1 MAVQWFKNDHAV
13 EPSMAEP
20 GYEARRKA
28 ENQRASGNI
37 DGAIE
42 TLEAYL
48 YTDPHNCRARMDL
61 ARLYI
66 IEKDNKDFGLVQLDA
81 ILDIDPDYDDARKAL
96 VSVLKNNKKY
106 NKETAEHFDI
116 LLPKYPDDLA
126 LLHTYGTFCREQLL
140 DFEKARECF
149 ETCVKREPNNVMFRL
164 SLASVLVN
172 DLRMYD
178 TGREHLLVADKLQ
191 PNNKKTKDALR
202 RLQKKKFQGD
212 KGPKK
217 GFLTRFAK

>member
-1 MAVQWFKNDHAV
+1 MVDT
-13 EPSMAEP
+13 MAEP
-20 GYEARRKA
+20 GYEARKKA

-37 DGAIE
+37 QGAID

-48 YTDPHNCRARMDL
+48 FTDPHNCRIRMDL
-61 ARLYI
+61 AKLYI
-66 IEKDNKDFGLVQLDA
+66 VEKNDKDFGLVQLDA

-96 VSVLKNNKKY
+96 VSVLKNKKKY
-106 NKETAEHFDI
+106 NEETKKHFEI
-116 LLPKYPDDLA
+116 LLPKYPTDLA

-140 DFEKARECF
+140 EFEKAREYF
-149 ETCVKREPNNVMFRL
+149 EICVKRDPDNVMFRL
-164 SLASVLVN
+164 SLASVLIN

-178 TGREHLLVADKLQ
+178 TGREHLMVANRLE
-191 PNNKKTKDALR
+191 PGNKKTQAALR

-212 KGPKK
+212 KGPRK

>member
-1 MAVQWFKNDHAV
+1 MRWFKNSEV
-13 EPSMAEP
+13 ISSIMAEP
-20 GYEARRKA
+20 GYEARKKA
-28 ENQRASGNI
+28 ENQRASHNI

-48 YTDPHNCRARMDL
+48 YTDPHNCKVRMDL

-106 NKETAEHFDI
+106 NDETKKHFDI
-116 LLPKYPDDLA
+116 LLPKYPDDMA

-140 DFEKARECF
+140 DFEVARKAF
-149 ETCVKREPNNVMFRL
+149 ETCVDREPRNVIYRL
-164 SLASVLVN
+164 SLASVLIN

-178 TGREHLLVADKLQ
+178 TGREHLLVANELQ
-191 PNNKKTKDALR
+191 PGNKKTADALK

-217 GFLTRFAK
+217 GFLTRFVK

>member
-1 MAVQWFKNDHAV
+1 MSQD
-13 EPSMAEP
+13 MAEP

-48 YTDPHNCRARMDL
+48 YTDPHNCRVRMDL

-66 IEKDNKDFGLVQLDA
+66 IEKDNKDFGMVQLDA
-81 ILDIDPDYDDARKAL
+81 ILDIDPEYDDARKAL
-96 VSVLKNNKKY
+96 VSVLKNNKRY
-106 NKETAEHFDI
+106 NKETCEHFDI
-116 LLPKYPDDLA
+116 LLPKYPNDLA

-140 DFEKARECF
+140 DFDKAREAF
-149 ETCVKREPNNVMFRL
+149 ETCVEKEPKNVMYRL
-164 SLASVLVN
+164 SLARLLVN

-178 TGREHLLVADKLQ
+178 TGREHLMVANQLQ
-191 PNNKKTKDALR
+191 PGNKKTQDALK

-217 GFLTRFAK
+217 GFLTRFVK

>member
-1 MAVQWFKNDHAV
+1 
-13 EPSMAEP
+13 MAEP
-20 GYEARRKA
+20 GYEARKKA

-48 YTDPHNCRARMDL
+48 YTDPHNCRVRMDL
-61 ARLYI
+61 AKLYI
-66 IEKDNKDFGLVQLDA
+66 VEKGDKDFGLVQLDA

-96 VSVLKNNKKY
+96 VSVLKNKKKY

-116 LLPKYPDDLA
+116 LLPKYPNDLA
-126 LLHTYGTFCREQLL
+126 LIHTYGTFCREQLL
-140 DFEKARECF
+140 DFGKARECF
-149 ETCVKREPNNVMFRL
+149 EKCVQKEPDNVIFRL
-164 SLASVLVN
+164 SLASLLIN
-172 DLRMYD
+172 DLRMYK
-178 TGREHLLVADKLQ
+178 TGKEHLLVADKLQ

-202 RLQKKKFQGD
+202 RLEKKKFQED

-217 GFLTRFAK
+217 GFLTRFAKQKY